1 MRCDEVSRELSA
13 PTGRLDPSAVSAHLE
28 DCSVCAEWANRV
40 RQLDTLWD
48 ATRPAEPAPAAFEA
62 VWAGVSA
69 QVDEPVVIPLPSR
82 SAFGRRLALGL
93 ISAAAAC
100 LVLALWMGRHQ
111 DAGPGADPGTQVAQN
126 SPVEPEQPATSQAE
140 DLALALIA
148 LEQGPTPIIHLSGDA
163 VTVESQ
169 PLSDVS
175 DTVTVAA
182 EIDILNY
189 FETLGL

>member
-13 PTGRLDPSAVSAHLE
+13 PSGRLDPSAVSAHLE
-28 DCSVCAEWANRV
+28 DCTVCAEWASRV

-62 VWAGVSA
+62 VWSGVSTRIE
-69 QVDEPVVIPLPSR
+69 EPVVIPMPSR
-82 SAFGRRLALGL
+82 LAFGRRLALGL
-93 ISAAAAC
+93 ISSAAAC
-100 LVLALWMGRHQ
+100 LALALWMGRHQ
-111 DAGPGADPGTQVAQN
+111 EAGPRPDPAPLVAQN
-126 SPVEPEQPATSQAE
+126 PAAPDSSQA
-140 DLALALIA
+140 DDRALALCD

-169 PLSDVS
+169 PLSNVS

-182 EIDILNY
+182 EFDIVNY